1 MLESAVGM
9 PRVEADCCRR
19 FTGVDGIMLR
29 LIIGAL
35 LTAAL
40 ATASA
45 VPAMA
50 VDLLPPPEPAAVGCF
65 YARLDGGGA
74 FYNRPTVF
82 RNLPQDYDLE
92 RGFGSGTGEAL
103 NEELDDTGFIEGG
116 LGCQVNDLLR
126 VDATAGYRFRQS
138 LTDGNDTLNAELQT
152 VTVFANAYWDITN
165 YGGFTPYVGGGVG
178 AAFHR
183 LSDIAA
189 PLDASDGDN
198 TSFAWN
204 VTAGVS
210 YDLSPELKIDVS
222 YRYTDLGSAISGG
235 SVPLDVDDLTA
246 NEIKIGLRYYFW

>member
-1 MLESAVGM
+1 MSESAVGM

-29 LIIGAL
+29 LINRTL

-40 ATASA
+40 AAASA

-82 RNLPQDYDLE
+82 RNLPPDYDPQ
-92 RGFGSGTGEAL
+92 RGFGSFSDEAL
-103 NEELDDTGFIEGG
+103 ADTGFIEGG

-126 VDATAGYRFRQS
+126 VDATAGYRFRQL
-138 LTDGNDTLNAELQT
+138 LTDGNDRLNAELQA

-183 LSDIAA
+183 LSDITA
-189 PLDASDGDN
+189 PLDTSDGDN

-222 YRYTDLGSAISGG
+222 YRYTDLGSAVSGG
-235 SVPLDVDDLTA
+235 SVPLDVDNLTA